1 LNPAVSLGLNM
12 SSYLS
17 DYYFGWFAFYWAAE
31 MAGAALAALAFSVL
45 RPAESEEGSSKSP
58 GDVGL
63 GVKVISQ
70 KKATVCNL
78 HIEFLQTVKGR
89 SF

>member
-1 LNPAVSLGLNM
+1 MNPAVSLGLNM

-17 DYYFGWFAFYWAAE
+17 DYYFGWFSFYWAAE
-31 MAGAALAALAFSVL
+31 MAGAALAALAFSIL
-45 RPAESEEGSSKSP
+45 RPAEFEESSSKSP

-70 KKATVCNL
+70 KNASMSNELASRV
-78 HIEFLQTVKGR
+78 VV
-89 SF
+89 S